1 LLLIG
6 ASLLCGA
13 RGGVCAG
20 RGEALGQTLDTWVE
34 VRSGHFVVA
43 SNAGESEA
51 RRIALEFERVR
62 GIFHA
67 AFPKFR
73 VDPAQPIVIL
83 AARDE
88 ATMKMIAPDEWK
100 GEGRVRPSG
109 LFHSDGE
116 KDYVVLRLDGEG
128 TTAFHTIYHEYTHA
142 LLFLNFKHLP
152 LWVSEG
158 VAEFFGNSTVGE
170 RDVRTG
176 TADKGH
182 LFLLNKN
189 EWLPM
194 DGLLGATQESP
205 FYNERNPAS
214 IFYAESWAVAHY
226 LLADPEARRE
236 QLLGKYLA
244 AWGRSGDQVAAGR
257 EAFGDLA
264 QFGEKVKKYVRSTDW
279 RAGFALPA
287 GGDAKPDGGV
297 SGMTSAAGADG
308 GFAERNLSAGEV
320 LAYRGDF
327 LVHRGQLDA
336 AEPLLSGAVKLDAK
350 SAETHDA
357 LGLFE
362 YRSNNYEDA
371 EEEFSKAIAA
381 GSREFMT
388 FYCHG
393 VLQLRSLEADQEA
406 THRAVAA
413 LEKAAKL
420 NPRYAPTFEALTQAY
435 SRAAETQSKALEA
448 AKTAVELEPESR
460 TYKFGLAYVLLN
472 NGHAPEAGEVAEK
485 LLATAATDE
494 DAAAARRLIATID
507 EEKEWEKESAE
518 GDAGPG
524 TDAEGAKKSE
534 DAAAVPPAGEPSIA
548 KRTAGPATTRRQ
560 LPTPEWMALDG
571 EIVSVECGR
580 GAEVTITIHMP
591 NGPMGFHAADMRH
604 VGMSGAGEA
613 AVPSLQSCKEWKG
626 RKVKI
631 WFKWVQ
637 GQDWVGEISK
647 IYFF

>member
-1 LLLIG
+1 MWRDLVRMLMVG

-20 RGEALGQTLDTWVE
+20 RGEAIGQTADTWVE

-158 VAEFFGNSTVGE
+158 VAEFFGNSTVVGE

-182 LFLLNKN
+182 LLLLAKN

-194 DGLLGATQESP
+194 DGLMGATQESP

-236 QLLGKYLA
+236 QMLGKYLA

-257 EAFGDLA
+257 EVFGDLA

-279 RAGFALPA
+279 RLGFALPA
-287 GGDAKPDGGV
+287 HSDAKVD
-297 SGMTSAAGADG
+297 AAGYGMDLSAGTSG

-336 AEPLLSGAVKLDAK
+336 AEPLLIEGAKLDGK

-371 EEEFSKAIAA
+371 DEEFAKAIAA

-393 VLQLRSLEADQEA
+393 VLQLRSLEADEEA
-406 THRAVAA
+406 THRAAAA

-420 NPRYAPTFEALTQAY
+420 NPRYAPIFEALTQAY
-435 SRAAETQSKALEA
+435 SRAPETQAKALEA

-472 NGHAPEAGEVAEK
+472 NGHAPEAGELAEK

-494 DAAAARRLIATID
+494 DTVAARKLKETIE

-518 GDAGPG
+518 GD
-524 TDAEGAKKSE
+524 DAKSSAFE
-534 DAAAVPPAGEPSIA
+534 PAMPAGGAASVA
-548 KRTAGPATTRRQ
+548 KRSGPATTRRQ

-571 EIVSVECGR
+571 DIVGVECGR
-580 GAEVTITIHMP
+580 GSEVTITLNMP
-591 NGPMGFHAADMRH
+591 KGPMGFHAADFRR
-604 VGMSGAGEA
+604 VGLSGASEA
-613 AVPSLQSCKEWKG
+613 KVPSLQSCREWKG
-626 RKVKI
+626 RRVKI

-637 GQDWVGEISK
+637 GQEWVGEISK
-647 IYFF
+647 VYFF